1 MLRFV
6 RAAAFAV
13 TAFAITLTAFAQD
26 KKPDEKKE
34 EKKGEVLKTIIDASY
49 EFDKDKKKLTVNA
62 TGQVPTGG
70 WSGAKLILRDVKE
83 APKDGIYEYDLTA
96 VRPGGIVTQALS
108 KVKASHTWD
117 NPPAD
122 IKGAKIYGAGEGTK
136 TIKFDK

>member
-1 MLRFV
+1 MLRSV

-13 TAFAITLTAFAQD
+13 AAVALALSASA
-26 KKPDEKKE
+26 DEKKE
-34 EKKGEVLKTIIDASY
+34 EKKGEVLKTVIDVTH

-70 WSGAKLILRDVKE
+70 WTGATLTPRKTKD

-96 VRPGGIVTQALS
+96 VRPTGIVTQVLS
-108 KVKASHTWD
+108 KVKASHTWE

-122 IKGAKIYGAGEGTK
+122 IKGVKVYGAADGAK
-136 TIKFDK
+136 TVKFDK